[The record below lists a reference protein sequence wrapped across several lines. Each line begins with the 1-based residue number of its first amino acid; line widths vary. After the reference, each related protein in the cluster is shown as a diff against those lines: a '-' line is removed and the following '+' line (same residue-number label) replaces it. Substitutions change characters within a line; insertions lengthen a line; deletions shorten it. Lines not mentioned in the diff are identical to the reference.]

1 MSIRKA
7 ALVAALAAC
16 AVALPASAQDNPKQ
30 AAQASPRQPVRA
42 GSPRAVA
49 ERVLASLARKDAD
62 AFTRDVHPEAIA
74 AFRTNVVRILEQSAT
89 PDQRAQGLKF
99 FGGARSVDELKKMPA
114 ERVFVS
120 YMRGVFGR
128 MPSAPGLRITNS
140 VIGEVL
146 EGDAFAHIVY
156 RSRVASSKESVANV
170 TVLSLRRTPGGWK
183 ALLDGDLQGLAG
195 PRTPLAR

>member
-7 ALVAALAAC
+7 ALLAALATC
-16 AVALPASAQDNPKQ
+16 AMALPVTAQGTPKQ
-30 AAQASPRQPVRA
+30 PARA

-62 AFTRDVHPEAIA
+62 AFTRDVHPEAIS

-114 ERVFVS
+114 ERVFVA

-128 MPSAPGLRITNS
+128 MPAAPELRITNS

-146 EGDAFAHIVY
+146 EGDALAHIVY
-156 RSRVASSKESVANV
+156 RSRIASAKESVANV

>member
-1 MSIRKA
+1 MRIRNA
-7 ALVAALAAC
+7 ILLLVLAAP
-16 AVALPASAQDNPKQ
+16 AVARPAAAQDNPKQ
-30 AAQASPRQPVRA
+30 PAGAGPKQPARA
-42 GSPRAVA
+42 GTPRAVA

-74 AFRTNVVRILEQSAT
+74 AFRANVVRILEQSAT

-114 ERVFVS
+114 ERVFVA

-128 MPSAPGLRITNS
+128 MPAGTELRITNS

-146 EGDAFAHIVY
+146 EGDALAHIVY
-156 RSRVASSKESVANV
+156 RSRVASPKESVANV
-170 TVLSLRRTPGGWK
+170 TVLSLRRSPGGWK

-195 PRTPLAR
+195 PRTSLAR

>member
-1 MSIRKA
+1 MSIRNA
-7 ALVAALAAC
+7 VLLVALAASAA
-16 AVALPASAQDNPKQ
+16 AVPASAQGNPK
-30 AAQASPRQPVRA
+30 QPVRA

-99 FGGARSVDELKKMPA
+99 FGGARSLDELKKMPP
-114 ERVFVS
+114 ERVFAA

-128 MPSAPGLRITNS
+128 MPAAPELRITNS

-146 EGDAFAHIVY
+146 EGDALAHIVY
-156 RSRVASSKESVANV
+156 RSRVASARESVANV

-183 ALLDGDLQGLAG
+183 ALLDGDLRGLTG

>member
-1 MSIRKA
+1 MFTRTA
-7 ALVAALAAC
+7 VLLAALAVSVGAF
-16 AVALPASAQDNPKQ
+16 PAAAQGNPKQ
-30 AAQASPRQPVRA
+30 PPARPQPVRA
-42 GSPRAVA
+42 GTPRAVA
-49 ERVLASLARKDAD
+49 ERILASLQRKDAD

-74 AFRTNVVRILEQSAT
+74 AFRANVVRILEQSAT

-114 ERVFVS
+114 DRVFVA

-128 MPSAPGLRITNS
+128 MPAATDVRVTNT

-146 EGDAFAHIVY
+146 EGDALAHIVY
-156 RSRVASSKESVANV
+156 RARAASAKETAANV
-170 TVLSLRRTPGGWK
+170 TVLSLRRSPGGWK

-195 PRTPLAR
+195 PRPSPAR

>member
-7 ALVAALAAC
+7 ALIVALAAS
-16 AVALPASAQDNPKQ
+16 ATTLPAAAQGNPK
-30 AAQASPRQPVRA
+30 QPVRA

-89 PDQRAQGLKF
+89 PDQRAQGLRF
-99 FGGARSVDELKKMPA
+99 FGGARSLDELKKMPA
-114 ERVFVS
+114 ERVFVA

-128 MPSAPGLRITNS
+128 MPSAPELRITNA

-146 EGDAFAHIVY
+146 EGDALAHIVY
-156 RSRVASSKESVANV
+156 RSRVASPKESVANV
-170 TVLSLRRTPGGWK
+170 TVLSLRRSPGGWK

-195 PRTPLAR
+195 PRAQLAR

>member
-16 AVALPASAQDNPKQ
+16 AVALPVSAQGNPK
-30 AAQASPRQPVRA
+30 QPVRA

-114 ERVFVS
+114 ERVFVA

-128 MPSAPGLRITNS
+128 MPAAPELRITNS

-146 EGDAFAHIVY
+146 EGDALAHIVY
-156 RSRVASSKESVANV
+156 RSRVTSAKESVANV

-195 PRTPLAR
+195 PRTALAR

>member
-1 MSIRKA
+1 MSIRNA

-16 AVALPASAQDNPKQ
+16 AIALPVSAQDRPKP
-30 AAQASPRQPVRA
+30 AAQANSKQPVRA

-62 AFTRDVHPEAIA
+62 AFTRDVHPEALA

-146 EGDAFAHIVY
+146 EGDALAHIVY
-156 RSRVASSKESVANV
+156 RSRVASAKESVANV